1 MSFTVGLT
9 SIYRA
14 ARDQMVIDKMA
25 EVRALG
31 QGKTARTLDNTQATQ
46 LGFTVEAAW
55 AQYNGAPYTFRPYE
69 LGGDDVLG
77 YQLRGTHH
85 LDGHLFTY
93 DRDPNAIYIFGTVN
107 DTCDIVTFIGW
118 STKKRA
124 NIPTHLRTYLNNHQ
138 LHEPAYC
145 TSQVE
150 LWSFDLLPATKQ
162 LMQHRSDM
170 VA

>member
-9 SIYRA
+9 HEYLY
-14 ARDQMVIDKMA
+14 ARDNMVATKMR

-31 QGKTARTLDNTQATQ
+31 QGKTARTLDNTVASN

-55 AQYNGAPYTFRPYE
+55 AQYNGAPYEFEPYQ

-85 LDGHLFTY
+85 HDGHLFTY
-93 DRDPNAIYIFGTVN
+93 DRDPNGIYILGIVNSSCTTV
-107 DTCDIVTFIGW
+107 DFIGW
-118 STKKRA
+118 STKRRT
-124 NIPTHLRTYLNNHQ
+124 NIDTHLRTHLGDHK
-138 LHEPAYC
+138 LHEPTYC
-145 TSQVE
+145 TSQAE
-150 LWSFDLLPATKQ
+150 LWSFDLLPATTK
-162 LMQHRSDM
+162 LVQHRSDM

>member
-1 MSFTVGLT
+1 MTFTVGLT
-9 SIYRA
+9 TTYRA
-14 ARDQMVIDKMA
+14 ARDQMVTDKMV

-31 QGKTARTLDNTQATQ
+31 QGKTARTLENTQATQ

-55 AQYNGAPYTFRPYE
+55 AQYNGAPYSFRPYE

-93 DRDPNAIYIFGTVN
+93 DRDPNAIYILGIVN

-124 NIPTHLRTYLNNHQ
+124 NIPSHYNTHWPSGQVMHR
-138 LHEPAYC
+138 PAFV
-145 TSQVE
+145 TSQQE
-150 LWSFDLLPATKQ
+150 LWSFDLLPATKE
-162 LMQHRSDM
+162 LVAHRG
-170 VA
+170 AF